1 MNLDN
6 YVVQIH
12 KRTKRITLQ
21 RFLISKIAYGED
33 FSLIELAALF
43 HNQLWLQTKC
53 QVDPHFKVKFGMTL
67 EVIASF
73 LKECNFSR
81 GLQPATISRMKAK
94 ALTLEGDFLIP
105 KRNLPN
111 LEAQLRNSISTKW
124 RKPEGV
130 EVSKLPPKQHVGK
143 GYRDHGTAQK
153 PEIDGSPS
161 WQEVGSEFGNLERES
176 TELVLKILKI
186 IEGESNDSI
195 TENLNTIQRFVAV
208 HEAIERIHPNWR
220 NTEIAEAS
228 KGKIRHKV

>member
-53 QVDPHFKVKFGMTL
+53 QVDPHFKVKFGTTL
-67 EVIASF
+67 EVIATF

-161 WQEVGSEFGNLERES
+161 WQEVGSEFGNLEREIN
-176 TELVLKILKI
+176 ELALEILKYTK
-186 IEGESNDSI
+186 GESND
-195 TENLNTIQRFVAV
+195 TIVEQLKKLQRFNAV
-208 HEAIERIHPNWR
+208 GEAIKRIHPNWR
-220 NTEIAEAS
+220 GTKIAEAS
-228 KGKIRHKV
+228 KGEIMREV